1 MKRPSSFSACF
12 LKHFAYNHSLLPLP
26 LLTMD
31 STNSIEKCYMSS
43 PESTRTESDFII
55 SEVISLEENDGI
67 INDELS
73 GIDFNTTIEDEIHRP
88 LSPAT
93 PFESFFLSPDLQT
106 SQISANALASQIRQ
120 NSRSYYSG
128 TSLTSVATDEFGT
141 AAENP
146 DDLSTCLPQSKS
158 SLGNLF
164 GKDIICLSREP
175 IPEVSLEYE
184 DASIMTSTTSST
196 TDKTHYDVV
205 EHVYEGAKGV
215 WAWGKGVAVFKPF
228 LGLAEGVTNKVLS
241 VAGTSLADLDGKI
254 TPKLHDF
261 DTSVLNPAIAKIVDI
276 LMATANKG
284 EDTFGPLVSKIVNTV
299 SSTKIEDK
307 KTPAPEVAP
316 EVTTTSK
323 PSLMD
328 TITGSGRMSYVK

>member
-1 MKRPSSFSACF
+1 
-12 LKHFAYNHSLLPLP
+12 
-26 LLTMD
+26 MD
-31 STNSIEKCYMSS
+31 SYNSIEKCYMSS
-43 PESTRTESDFII
+43 PDSTRTESDLII
-55 SEVISLEENDGI
+55 SEVVSLEENDGI
-67 INDELS
+67 VDEELS
-73 GIDFNTTIEDEIHRP
+73 GIDFNTTMEDEIHRP

-120 NSRSYYSG
+120 TARSHYSG

-141 AAENP
+141 AAEHL
-146 DDLSTCLPQSKS
+146 DDLSTLPQKS

-184 DASIMTSTTSST
+184 DASIMSSTSST
-196 TDKTHYDVV
+196 TEQGHYDVV

-228 LGLAEGVTNKVLS
+228 MGIAEGVTNKVLS
-241 VAGTSLADLDGKI
+241 VAGTSLEDIDGMI
-254 TPKLHDF
+254 TPKLADF
-261 DTSVLNPAIAKIVDI
+261 DTSVLNPAIAKIVSI
-276 LMATANKG
+276 LMATASKG
-284 EDTFGPLVSKIVNTV
+284 EDTFGPLVNTIVSTV

-307 KTPAPEVAP
+307 KTPEPAPEL
-316 EVTTTSK
+316 TTPTPASK

-328 TITGSGRMSYVK
+328 SITGGGRMSYVK

>member
-1 MKRPSSFSACF
+1 
-12 LKHFAYNHSLLPLP
+12 
-26 LLTMD
+26 MD
-31 STNSIEKCYMSS
+31 SYNSIEKCYMSS
-43 PESTRTESDFII
+43 PDSTRTGSDLII
-55 SEVISLEENDGI
+55 SEVVSLEENDE
-67 INDELS
+67 ELS

-120 NSRSYYSG
+120 TARSHYSG

-146 DDLSTCLPQSKS
+146 DDLSTLPQKS

-184 DASIMTSTTSST
+184 DASIMSSTSST
-196 TDKTHYDVV
+196 TDQPHYDVV

-215 WAWGKGVAVFKPF
+215 WAWGKGVAIFKPF
-228 LGLAEGVTNKVLS
+228 MGIAEGVTNKVLG
-241 VAGTSLADLDGKI
+241 VAGTSLQDIDGMI
-254 TPKLHDF
+254 TPKLADF
-261 DTSVLNPAIAKIVDI
+261 DTTVLNPAIAKVVNI
-276 LMATANKG
+276 LMATASKG
-284 EDTFGPLVSKIVNTV
+284 EDTFGPLVNTIVSSV
-299 SSTKIEDK
+299 SSTKIEAK
-307 KTPAPEVAP
+307 KTEPAP
-316 EVTTTSK
+316 EVTTPAPVSK

-328 TITGSGRMSYVK
+328 SLTGSGRMSYVK